1 MGLQGHRALSSC
13 APLTRLCAELRP
25 PQGFAEQSTKSPGT
39 MVRLASGE
47 ALDDVNG
54 AATRQAVAAML
65 EGIATLNG
73 SSGCNL
79 SEIFDVCMAQAAFT
93 GHANAYPAHHGQ

>member
-25 PQGFAEQSTKSPGT
+25 AAGFRRAEHEESST